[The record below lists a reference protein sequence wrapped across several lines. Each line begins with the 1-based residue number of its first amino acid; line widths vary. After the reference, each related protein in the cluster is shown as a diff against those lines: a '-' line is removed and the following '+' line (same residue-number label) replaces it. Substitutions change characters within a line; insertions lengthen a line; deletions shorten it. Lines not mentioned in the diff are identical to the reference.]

1 LEKFQDC
8 DPIPIYEVPTE
19 QLGYGNRILVKFRE
33 LFFGQE
39 GGAEYTALPFPK
51 IRVSK
56 DLDEEIKDDV
66 VKHEVNHHLDRT
78 RSEPDKY
85 DIRFAA
91 IMIPAFIVTLWS
103 VHLSGLLRY
112 VLSNVGSTVLII
124 YPLYHLFVVDENKAD
139 RGTVFGDRDP
149 SFKSLATYPVA
160 LVATPFK
167 ILSLVEEFWMER
179 ARISTAVRNSF
190 SKIRWQRVISE
201 SA

>member
-1 LEKFQDC
+1 MEKFQDC
-8 DPIPIYEVPTE
+8 DPLPIYEVPTE

-33 LFFGQE
+33 LVFGQE

-56 DLDEEIKDDV
+56 ELNEEIKDDV

-91 IMIPAFIVTLWS
+91 IVIPAFIVTLWS

-112 VLSNVGSTVLII
+112 VLSSVGPTVLIV

-139 RGTVFGDRDP
+139 QGTIFEDRDL
-149 SFKSLATYPVA
+149 SFKNLATYPVA
-160 LVATPFK
+160 LAATPFK

-179 ARISTAVRNSF
+179 PRIFTAVRDSF
-190 SKIRWQRVISE
+190 SKIEWQKVISE